1 MAYLMD
7 AYPEMVLEGMVGVSV
22 INNTIGC
29 IFTFTASDWL
39 ASSGVRNCFIAI
51 SVLDFFFVMLTVPMM
66 LYGKSCRRWT
76 LGRYQEFVKIRDSL

>member
-7 AYPEMVLEGMVGVSV
+7 AYPEMGLEGMVGVSV

-39 ASSGVRNCFIAI
+39 ESSGVRGTFIAI
-51 SVLDFFFVMLTVPMM
+51 AVLDFF
-66 LYGKSCRRWT
+66 S
-76 LGRYQEFVKIRDSL
+76 SA